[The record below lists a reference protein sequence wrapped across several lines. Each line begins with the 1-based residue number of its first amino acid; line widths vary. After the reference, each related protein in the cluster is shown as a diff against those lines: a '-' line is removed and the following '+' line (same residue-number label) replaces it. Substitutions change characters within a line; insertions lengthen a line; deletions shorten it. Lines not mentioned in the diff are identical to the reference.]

1 MFNSEIPAGDLDKF
15 CPLTG
20 EGSRLMEAAFRS
32 LKLSARGYHRILR
45 VARTIADLEGADT
58 VSEAHVSEAVCYRQQ
73 NSSVLPAEYS

>member
-1 MFNSEIPAGDLDKF
+1 
-15 CPLTG
+15 
-20 EGSRLMEAAFRS
+20 MEAAFRS